1 MKSLHQNIIYRFFT
15 NLFFIAFLGAF
26 SLCFSQNQIEQK
38 AQKSILLPEKTMV
51 SENVVYKT
59 NNEKPVL
66 LDIYTP
72 KNSSSE
78 KLPVLIYVHGG
89 GWVGGEKNIHADT
102 YIENTIL
109 KLVEKN
115 YAVISIEYT
124 LVSESVHFPLP
135 IQDTK
140 DAIRWVRKNA
150 DKYNFD
156 TNNIGIFGASAG
168 SHLAMLAAYTNDN
181 EFVGNPE
188 FSGYSAKVNYVVNN
202 FGPTDLNKLLHTRAG
217 KVPVSFINLFAK
229 NIVELRSKIVLGMS
243 GYDIKKDKRKIVE
256 YFKTISP
263 LSYTDN
269 GVPTL
274 ILQGN
279 KDKIVPMQQSKKL
292 KRKLK
297 KENIANNLT
306 IVKDG
311 VHGFR
316 TTDKAYLEQLSNEM
330 VDFIVSQ
337 KKP

>member
-1 MKSLHQNIIYRFFT
+1 MKSLNHNTIYRFFS
-15 NLFFIAFLGAF
+15 NLFFIAFLGVF
-26 SLCFSQNQIEQK
+26 SLGFSQNQIEKQT
-38 AQKSILLPEKTMV
+38 QKSILLPEKAKV
-51 SENVVYKT
+51 YENIVYKS

-72 KNSSSE
+72 KNSSFE

-89 GWVGGEKNIHADT
+89 GWVTGDKTIHADS

-124 LVSESVHFPLP
+124 LVSETVHFPLP

-140 DAIRWVRKNA
+140 DSIRWVRKNA
-150 DKYNFD
+150 GKYNFD

-188 FSGYSAKVNYVVNN
+188 LSGYSAKVNYVVNN
-202 FGPTDLNKLLHTRAG
+202 FGPTDMNKLLHTRAG
-217 KVPVSFINLFAK
+217 KIPVFFINLFAK
-229 NIVELRSKIVLGMS
+229 NIVELRSKIVLGIS
-243 GYDIKKDKRKIVE
+243 GYDIKKDRRKVVE

-263 LSYTDN
+263 VSYVNN

-292 KRKLK
+292 NKELE
-297 KENIANNLT
+297 KENIASTLT
-306 IVKDG
+306 IVEDG
-311 VHGFR
+311 THGFG
-316 TTDKAYLEQLSNEM
+316 TTDKAYLEKLSDEM
-330 VDFIVSQ
+330 VDFIVAH
-337 KKP
+337 KK

>member
-1 MKSLHQNIIYRFFT
+1 MKSLNHNTIYRFFL
-15 NLFFIAFLGAF
+15 NLFFIAFLGVF
-26 SLCFSQNQIEQK
+26 SLGFSQNQIEKQT
-38 AQKSILLPEKTMV
+38 QKSILLPEKAKV
-51 SENVVYKT
+51 YENIAYKS

-72 KNSSSE
+72 KNSSFE

-89 GWVGGEKNIHADT
+89 GWVTGDKTIHANS

-124 LVSESVHFPLP
+124 LVSETVHFPLP
-135 IQDTK
+135 VQDTK

-150 DKYNFD
+150 DQYNFD

-181 EFVGNPE
+181 EFVGNAE
-188 FSGYSAKVNYVVNN
+188 LSGYSAKVNYVVNN
-202 FGPTDLNKLLHTRAG
+202 FGPTDMNKLLHTRAG
-217 KVPVSFINLFAK
+217 KIPVFFINLFAK
-229 NIVELRSKIVLGMS
+229 NIVELRSKIVLGIS
-243 GYDIKKDKRKIVE
+243 GYDIKKDRRKVVE

-263 LSYTDN
+263 VSYVNN

-292 KRKLK
+292 NKELE
-297 KENIANNLT
+297 KENIASTLT

-311 VHGFR
+311 THGFG
-316 TTDKAYLEQLSNEM
+316 TTDKAYLEKLSDEM
-330 VDFIVSQ
+330 VDFIVAH
-337 KKP
+337 KK

>member
-1 MKSLHQNIIYRFFT
+1 MKSLNHNTIYRFIS
-15 NLFFIAFLGAF
+15 NLFFIAFLGVF
-26 SLCFSQNQIEQK
+26 SLGFSQNQIEKQT
-38 AQKSILLPEKTMV
+38 QKSILLPEKAKV
-51 SENVVYKT
+51 YENIAYKS
-59 NNEKPVL
+59 NNEKPIL
-66 LDIYTP
+66 LDIYAP

-89 GWVGGEKNIHADT
+89 GWVTGDKTIHADS

-124 LVSESVHFPLP
+124 LVSETVHFPLP

-150 DKYNFD
+150 DQYNFD

-188 FSGYSAKVNYVVNN
+188 LSGYSAKVNYVVNN
-202 FGPTDLNKLLHTRAG
+202 FGPTDMNKLLHTRAG
-217 KVPVSFINLFAK
+217 KIPVFFINLFAK
-229 NIVELRSKIVLGMS
+229 NIVELRSKIVLGIS
-243 GYDIKKDKRKIVE
+243 GYDIKKDKRKVVE

-263 LSYTDN
+263 VSYVN
-269 GVPTL
+269 NAVPTL

-292 KRKLK
+292 NKELE
-297 KENIANNLT
+297 KENIASTLT
-306 IVKDG
+306 IVEDG
-311 VHGFR
+311 THGFG
-316 TTDKAYLEQLSNEM
+316 TTDKAYLEKLSDEM
-330 VDFIVSQ
+330 VDFIVAH
-337 KKP
+337 KK

>member
-1 MKSLHQNIIYRFFT
+1 MKSLNHNTIYRFIS
-15 NLFFIAFLGAF
+15 NLFFIAFLGVF
-26 SLCFSQNQIEQK
+26 SLGFSQNQIEKQT
-38 AQKSILLPEKTMV
+38 QKSILLPEKAKV
-51 SENVVYKT
+51 YENIAYKS

-72 KNSSSE
+72 RNSSSE

-89 GWVGGEKNIHADT
+89 GWVTGDKTIHADS

-124 LVSESVHFPLP
+124 LVSETVHFPLP

-150 DKYNFD
+150 DQYNFD

-188 FSGYSAKVNYVVNN
+188 LSGYSAKVNYVVNN
-202 FGPTDLNKLLHTRAG
+202 FGPTDMNKLLHTRAG
-217 KVPVSFINLFAK
+217 KIPVFFINLFAK
-229 NIVELRSKIVLGMS
+229 NIVELRSKIVLGIS

-263 LSYTDN
+263 VSYVNN

-292 KRKLK
+292 NKELE
-297 KENIANNLT
+297 KENIASTLT
-306 IVKDG
+306 IVEDG
-311 VHGFR
+311 THGFG
-316 TTDKAYLEQLSNEM
+316 TTDKAYLEKLSDEM
-330 VDFIVSQ
+330 VDFIVAH
-337 KKP
+337 KK